1 MSKVMKNS
9 KSDQEIKQ
17 APAAPAP
24 TATDVDLNSYAHE
37 AEELPYQK
45 DPTTLSSTAKG
56 RMGEV
61 GVTVGDTAKHAGTY
75 IQVDQ
80 SVVHSKTE
88 QEGIEV
94 MSTSMALEKYAWL
107 KDYWW
112 KLVNPEADKFTQHS
126 NTHPF
131 KGYFFRAAAGVK
143 AVFPVQSCL
152 YIAKHGLAQNVHN
165 IVIVEEGAEL
175 NIITGCTVAPTEDES
190 LHIGVSEFY
199 VKKGGKLSFTMIHNW
214 APKMAVRPRTG
225 VLLEEDAV
233 FMSNY
238 ICLKPVRTLQMYPT
252 ARCVGK
258 NARVRFNSVLVAGPG
273 THMDVGSRVLLQAE
287 KTRAELVARTITM
300 GGTIIAR
307 GFLSGQVADCKGH
320 LECRGLILNEKGT
333 IHAIPELEGTVAG
346 VDLSHEA
353 AVGKIAEEEIEY
365 FMARG
370 LSRDQAVSTIVRGFL
385 SVDIEGLPP
394 ELAAQ
399 IQRATDLSQ
408 QDAM

>member
-1 MSKVMKNS
+1 MSKVEKNS
-9 KSDQEIKQ
+9 KSDKEAKQ
-17 APAAPAP
+17 SAIPAAS
-24 TATDVDLNSYAHE
+24 TKVDMNSYVYE

-45 DPTTLSSTAKG
+45 DPTRLSSEAKN

-61 GVTVGDTAKHAGTY
+61 GVMVGDTGARAGTF
-75 IQVDQ
+75 IQVDH
-80 SVVHSKTE
+80 SVVHSTAG
-88 QEGIEV
+88 QDGVEV
-94 MSTSMALEKYAWL
+94 LGTNMALEAHPWL

-112 KLVNPEADKFTQHS
+112 KLVNPEADEFTKHANS
-126 NTHPF
+126 HPF
-131 KGYFFRAAAGVK
+131 NGYFVHISPGVK
-143 AVFPVQSCL
+143 ATYPVQSCL

-175 NIITGCTVAPTEDES
+175 NIITGCTVAPIEDEGM
-190 LHIGVSEFY
+190 HIGVSEFY

-214 APKMAVRPRTG
+214 APKMAIRPRTG
-225 VLLEEDAV
+225 VTLEEGAV
-233 FMSNY
+233 YMNNY
-238 ICLKPVRTLQMYPT
+238 ICLKPVRTMQMYPT
-252 ARCVGK
+252 AWCKGK
-258 NARVRFNSVLVAGPG
+258 NARARFNSVLVAHEGS
-273 THMDVGSRVLLQAE
+273 HLDVGSRVLLQAE
-287 KTRAELVARTITM
+287 QTRAEIISRTISM

-307 GFLSGQVADCKGH
+307 GFLSGQAAECKGH
-320 LECRGLILNEKGT
+320 LECRGLILGDSGK

-394 ELAAQ
+394 DLAAQ
-399 IQRATDLSQ
+399 IQRATDLSE

>member
-9 KSDQEIKQ
+9 KSDKEITQ
-17 APAAPAP
+17 APVSPAP
-24 TATDVDLNSYAHE
+24 SATDVDLNSYVQE
-37 AEELPYQK
+37 AEDHPYQK
-45 DPTTLSSTAKG
+45 DPTTLSSAAKK
-56 RMGEV
+56 RMSDV
-61 GVTVGDTAKHAGTY
+61 GVVVGDTTTRAGTY

-80 SVVHSKTE
+80 SVIHNKAV
-88 QEGIEV
+88 QEGVEV
-94 MSTSMALEKYAWL
+94 MGTPMALEKYPWL
-107 KDYWW
+107 KDYWF
-112 KLVNPEADKFTQHS
+112 KLVNPEADKFTQYS

-131 KGYFFRAAAGVK
+131 KGYFFRVAAGVK
-143 AVFPVQSCL
+143 ATYPVQSCL

-165 IVIVEEGAEL
+165 LVIVEEGAEL
-175 NIITGCTVAPTEDES
+175 NIITGCTVAPIEDEG
-190 LHIGVSEFY
+190 LHIGLSEFY

-225 VLLEEDAV
+225 VLIEEGAV
-233 FMSNY
+233 FLSNY
-238 ICLKPVRTLQMYPT
+238 ICLKPVRTLQMYPA

-258 NARVRFNSVLVAGPG
+258 NALVRFNSVLVATPG
-273 THMDVGSRVLLQAE
+273 SHLDVGSRVLLQAE
-287 KTRAELVARTITM
+287 KTRAEIVARTITT
-300 GGTIIAR
+300 GGTIISR

-320 LECRGLILNEKGT
+320 LECRGLILNETGT

-365 FMARG
+365 LMSRG

>member
-1 MSKVMKNS
+1 MSKVTKNS
-9 KSDQEIKQ
+9 KSDKEVK
-17 APAAPAP
+17 PAAVPASS
-24 TATDVDLNSYAHE
+24 TDVDLNSYAHE
-37 AEELPYQK
+37 TEELPYQK
-45 DPTTLSSTAKG
+45 DPTTLSSAAKG

-61 GVTVGDTAKHAGTY
+61 GMMVGDTAKHAGTY

-80 SVVHSKTE
+80 SVIHSKAE
-88 QEGIEV
+88 QEGVEV
-94 MSTSMALEKYAWL
+94 MGTNLALEAYPWL

-131 KGYFFRAAAGVK
+131 KGYYIHVAPGVK
-143 AVFPVQSCL
+143 ATYPVQSCL

-199 VKKGGKLSFTMIHNW
+199 IKKGGKLSFTMIHNW

-225 VLLEEDAV
+225 VLIEEDAV

-252 ARCVGK
+252 AWCKGR
-258 NARVRFNSVLVAGPG
+258 NARVRFNSVMVAGAG

-287 KTRAELVARTITM
+287 QTRAEIIARTIST
-300 GGTIIAR
+300 GGTIISR
-307 GFLSGQVADCKGH
+307 GFLSGQAADCKGH
-320 LECRGLILNEKGT
+320 LECRGLILGETGT

-365 FMARG
+365 LMSRG
-370 LSRDQAVSTIVRGFL
+370 LSHDKAVSTIVRGFL

-408 QDAM
+408 QDVM

>member
-1 MSKVMKNS
+1 MSKITKNN
-9 KSDQEIKQ
+9 KSEKE
-17 APAAPAP
+17 AKPAAAP
-24 TATDVDLNSYAHE
+24 VSSTDVDLNSYVSESA
-37 AEELPYQK
+37 ELPYQK
-45 DPTTLSSTAKG
+45 DPTRLPSEAKN

-61 GVTVGDTAKHAGTY
+61 GVMVSDTKSRAGTF
-75 IQVDQ
+75 IQVDH
-80 SVVHSKTE
+80 SVVHSTAE
-88 QEGIEV
+88 QDGVEV
-94 MSTSMALEKYAWL
+94 LGTNMALEAHPWL

-112 KLVNPEADKFTQHS
+112 KLVNPEADKFTQYANS
-126 NTHPF
+126 HPF
-131 KGYFFRAAAGVK
+131 NGYYVHIAPGVK
-143 AVFPVQSCL
+143 ATYPVQSCL

-175 NIITGCTVAPTEDES
+175 NVITGCTVAPVEDEGM
-190 LHIGVSEFY
+190 HIGVSEFY

-214 APKMAVRPRTG
+214 APKMAIRPRTG
-225 VLLEEDAV
+225 VTLEEDAV
-233 FMSNY
+233 YMSNY
-238 ICLKPVRTLQMYPT
+238 ICLKPVRTMQMYPT
-252 ARCVGK
+252 AWCKGR
-258 NARVRFNSVLVAGPG
+258 NARARFNSVLVAHTGS
-273 THMDVGSRVLLQAE
+273 TLDVGSRVLLQAE
-287 KTRAELVARTITM
+287 QTRAEIISRTISM

-307 GFLSGQVADCKGH
+307 GFLSGQVPDCKGH
-320 LECRGLILNEKGT
+320 LECRGLILGETGK
-333 IHAIPELEGTVAG
+333 IHAIPELEGIIPG

-394 ELAAQ
+394 DLAAQ

>member
-1 MSKVMKNS
+1 MSKVTKNN
-9 KSDQEIKQ
+9 KSDKEVKP
-17 APAAPAP
+17 APAAPA
-24 TATDVDLNSYAHE
+24 ATPDVDLNNFVVE
-37 AEELPYQK
+37 TDEVPYQK
-45 DPTTLSSTAKG
+45 DPAKLSAEAKK

-61 GVTVGDTAKHAGTY
+61 GVMVDDAKSRAGTY

-80 SVVHSKTE
+80 SVVHSHAE
-88 QEGIEV
+88 QDGVEV
-94 MSTSMALEKYAWL
+94 MGTNMALEAHPWL

-126 NTHPF
+126 VAHPF
-131 KGYFFRAAAGVK
+131 KGYYIHVAPGVK
-143 AVFPVQSCL
+143 ATYPVQSCL

-165 IVIVEEGAEL
+165 LVIVEEGAEL
-175 NIITGCTVAPTEDES
+175 NIITGCTVAPTEDEG

-199 VKKGGKLSFTMIHNW
+199 VKKGGRLTFTMIHNW
-214 APKMAVRPRTG
+214 APRMAVRPRTG

-233 FMSNY
+233 FMNNY
-238 ICLKPVRTLQMYPT
+238 ICLKPVHTLQMYPT
-252 ARCVGK
+252 AKCVGK
-258 NARVRFNSVLVAGPG
+258 NARARFNSVLVAHPG
-273 THMDVGSRVLLQAE
+273 SHLDVGSRVLLQAE
-287 KTRAELVARTITM
+287 QTRAELIARTISM

-320 LECRGLILNEKGT
+320 LECRGLILGDT
-333 IHAIPELEGTVAG
+333 GIIHAIPELEGTVAG

-394 ELAAQ
+394 DLAAQ

>member
-1 MSKVMKNS
+1 MSKVIKNS
-9 KSDQEIKQ
+9 KSDKETK
-17 APAAPAP
+17 PAAIP
-24 TATDVDLNSYAHE
+24 TASTDVDLNSYVQE
-37 AEELPYQK
+37 TDEMPYQK
-45 DPTTLSSTAKG
+45 DPTKLSAEAKK

-61 GVTVGDTAKHAGTY
+61 GVMVGDTKSRAGTF
-75 IQVDQ
+75 IQVNH
-80 SVVHSKTE
+80 SVIHSTAE
-88 QEGIEV
+88 QDGVEV
-94 MSTSMALEKYAWL
+94 LGTNMALEAYPWL

-112 KLVNPEADKFTQHS
+112 KLVNPEADKFTQYA

-131 KGYFFRAAAGVK
+131 NGYFVHISPGVK
-143 AVFPVQSCL
+143 ATYPVQSCL

-175 NIITGCTVAPTEDES
+175 NVITGCTVAPVEDEGS
-190 LHIGVSEFY
+190 HIGVSEFY

-214 APKMAVRPRTG
+214 APKMAIRPRTG
-225 VLLEEDAV
+225 VILEEDAV
-233 FMSNY
+233 YMSNY
-238 ICLKPVRTLQMYPT
+238 ICLKPVRTMQMYPT
-252 ARCVGK
+252 AWCKGK
-258 NARVRFNSVLVAGPG
+258 NSRARFNSVLVAHPG
-273 THMDVGSRVLLQAE
+273 SHLDVGSRVLLQAE
-287 KTRAELVARTITM
+287 QTRAELIARTITT
-300 GGTIIAR
+300 GGTIISR
-307 GFLSGQVADCKGH
+307 GFLSGQVSDCKGH
-320 LECRGLILNEKGT
+320 LECRGLILSEKGT
-333 IHAIPELEGTVAG
+333 ILAIPELEGMVAG

-394 ELAAQ
+394 DLAAQ